1 MFRHIFFYSN
11 FSALDERILSGFVP
25 FGTVYT
31 HESLLKMIKFGQV
44 LRSNTQNKIL
54 FDSRRVNVQIIVS
67 ARNPL
72 VETTFTK
79 LFCMHSGAIKNKQKA
94 FADHFVRK
102 APLTKVF

>member
-1 MFRHIFFYSN
+1 MNVCKDIFF
-11 FSALDERILSGFVP
+11 FIRIPRILARFVP

-31 HESLLKMIKFGQV
+31 HESLLKIIKFDQV
-44 LRSNTQNKIL
+44 LKSNTQNKAL
-54 FDSRRVNVQIIVS
+54 FDSRRV
-67 ARNPL
+67 PL

-79 LFCMHSGAIKNKQKA
+79 LFCMHSGAINNKQKA